1 MAVSEFVLGFLAI
14 VIGLA
19 VADLLTSLHRL
30 LRAGRKVKWDW
41 LAPAFAA
48 LMLYLTVIFWWF
60 SFRWYADAT
69 TMTIASFV
77 PKFLFLAIT
86 YLMMAAALP
95 DEVPDEGLDLRHF
108 YLSSR
113 LHLWGLV
120 TISLLLIISVRLVD
134 GTFALAQHWRD
145 GISVVLAACA
155 ALTGRIWVHALTIA
169 WLFALM
175 LYYNFFAS
183 ISS

>member
-1 MAVSEFVLGFLAI
+1 MAVSEFVLGFVAI

-19 VADLLTSLHRL
+19 VTDLLTSLHRL
-30 LRAGRKVKWDW
+30 LRAGRNVKWDW
-41 LAPAFAA
+41 LAPTFAA

-69 TMTIASFV
+69 TMTIASFI
-77 PKFLFLAIT
+77 PKFLFLAIA

-95 DEVPDEGLDLRHF
+95 DEVPDDGLDLRKF

-113 LHLWGLV
+113 RHLWGLV
-120 TISLLLIISVRLVD
+120 TVSLLLIIAVRLVD
-134 GTFALAQHWRD
+134 GTFDLSRHWMD

-155 ALTGRIWVHALTIA
+155 VFTGRVWVHTLAIA
-169 WLFALM
+169 WLFLLM
-175 LYYNFFAS
+175 LYFNLFAP
-183 ISS
+183 IGG